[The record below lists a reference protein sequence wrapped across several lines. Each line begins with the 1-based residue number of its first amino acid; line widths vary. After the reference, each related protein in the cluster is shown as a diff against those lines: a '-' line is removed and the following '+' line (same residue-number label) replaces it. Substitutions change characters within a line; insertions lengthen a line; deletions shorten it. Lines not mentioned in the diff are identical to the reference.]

1 MYNAMDEYLPS
12 FRLEFPGGTYNE
24 YRVVDGHVQFRPEKG
39 EWRTLDPED
48 IRMHFMLKTPVA
60 SWIRSTL
67 DQSHRGALSYAI

>member
-39 EWRTLDPED
+39 EWRNLDAED

>member
-39 EWRTLDPED
+39 EWRNLDPED

-60 SWIRSTL
+60 SWIRSTF
-67 DQSHRGALSYAI
+67 DQSHRGAVSYAI